1 MASSN
6 PREDGSQETGFE
18 TGASA
23 QTPQYDRRKFFRT
36 LGGIGAGAATVYG
49 LGAGQADGQITEA
62 TEADMQALM
71 EEEPYPDLSP
81 EEFAQKV
88 HEESESD
95 AELVQQFL
103 QIHEAQKQE
112 FLESLSAK
120 DRTALFA
127 ALPMLFVPAHEE
139 NVEHTQGSTRRKFLA
154 AAGVAGLA
162 ALGLAGSAQAAE
174 KKSLLRTVAANNTS
188 GRRTERAPRLTP
200 EQQYK
205 ADLRAKLTA
214 LAATN
219 PNISSVDIAMT
230 YHDYDAGRRDYETI
244 EESNARSDAAIAD
257 FNLIHSKEDSTRVV
271 EVKGQQV
278 QLPTRHSQWQ
288 RKQEQAVRVGNRTV
302 MGKMNYIIS
311 DTYLLDDPDTNPIG
325 LKISKPLSMDA
336 DMAERRF
343 QAYKSRY

>member
-6 PREDGSQETGFE
+6 PREDGPQETGFE
-18 TGASA
+18 AGASA

-36 LGGIGAGAATVYG
+36 LGIGAGAATVYG

-62 TEADMQALM
+62 TEADMQALI

-81 EEFAQKV
+81 EEFAEKLQK
-88 HEESESD
+88 EAETD
-95 AELVQQFL
+95 AQLVQQFL
-103 QIHEAQKQE
+103 NVNNAQQQE

-127 ALPMLFVPAHEE
+127 ALPMLFVPAPEE
-139 NVEHTQGSTRRKFLA
+139 NVEHAQGSTRRKFLA
-154 AAGVAGLA
+154 AGVTGLA

-230 YHDYDAGRRDYETI
+230 YHDYDSARRDFETPDQ
-244 EESNARSDAAIAD
+244 ARERRRAAITD
-257 FNLIHSKEDSTRVV
+257 FNVIHNREDSTRMV
-271 EVKGQQV
+271 EVEGQQV
-278 QLPTRHSQWQ
+278 QLPTRHTQWQ

-302 MGKMNYIIS
+302 MGKMNYIIA
-311 DTYLLDDPDTNPIG
+311 DTYLLTDPDTNPMG